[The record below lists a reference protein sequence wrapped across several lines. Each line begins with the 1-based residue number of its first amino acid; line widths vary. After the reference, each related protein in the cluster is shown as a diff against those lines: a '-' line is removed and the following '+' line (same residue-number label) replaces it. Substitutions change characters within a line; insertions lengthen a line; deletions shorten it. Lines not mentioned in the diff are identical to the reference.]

1 MHCVA
6 GVGIRC
12 GILCSIAVGIAVLN
26 CDLDELLLFEVAL
39 EHSVLPENL
48 QQQRKFFFSF
58 LLLPV
63 VASSDVHTSSVVA
76 RALARLVEPPRLRR
90 YVGSEHARRAP

>member
-48 QQQRKFFFSF
+48 QQQRVFFSF
-58 LLLPV
+58 LLHPV